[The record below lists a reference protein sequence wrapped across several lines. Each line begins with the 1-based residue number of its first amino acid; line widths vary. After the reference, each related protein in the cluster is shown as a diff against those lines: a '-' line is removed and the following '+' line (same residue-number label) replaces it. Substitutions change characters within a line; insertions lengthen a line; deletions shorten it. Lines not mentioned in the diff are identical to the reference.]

1 MKPLRIIKFTLL
13 LLLVSSLVTSM
24 SACTSR
30 LSPVIS
36 TLPVSPVADKLMM
49 TGSTQ
54 FERGEFA
61 QAVAEWQQAAN
72 LYEQSGHLKLAIP
85 ALLSVAEAYQ
95 RLGHYQEAFSL
106 FPNRVLKLAEQTADK
121 AQLAAVYG
129 SWGQVCMQLAQ
140 LEEAKRHL
148 ETSIQL
154 ATAAHQPA
162 LQALALLHLGQVVAT
177 QQDYQTAQTHFTHS
191 IDLAQQS
198 DQALL
203 ILKGLMNQ
211 AWLFLVKGDKPSAQ
225 TQLTSL
231 WPQLQRLP
239 KTHET
244 AYLWIKFGEFA
255 QQLGWSRSELQTI
268 FKTVEEIANARHD
281 YCMRSQAWGE
291 LGSLSEQAQQYSQ
304 ALPVTQAA
312 LLTAQE
318 HACRFLEYRWHWQLG
333 RLFKVQG
340 ELDQA
345 IIAYQNTKLAIQAI
359 VAVQSFSSPQLAK
372 ESCVFKPQPDFE
384 KEVKPVFLELANL
397 LLQRAKTRLDNQWR
411 QKDLTEAQQVLEKL
425 KENEIKDYFK
435 DSCVTRLGESMQI
448 NDLDE
453 STAVIYPF
461 VFEER
466 LELLLS
472 LPKQESQLFTT
483 AVTVTQL
490 RQTVRDLRLQL
501 EDEKYHESMS
511 YLQPAQQLYHWLIEP
526 LVSTLKAHQTD
537 TLVLV
542 PEEFL
547 RTIPLAVLHDGQQF
561 LIEQYAVA
569 MTTSITLTNPQ
580 RHLLTATD
588 IPVLSGWLTDVTP
601 EVKKEFDKLNVSTQ
615 SEDILKI
622 YPKQRQLIGKDFTVA
637 NLKKALQSPYT
648 LLHISSHAQFAPELK
663 DTFIV
668 TYDAKTLSLDQL
680 EKLIKP
686 HKYSEPREALELLT
700 LDACET
706 AKGDARAALGLAGV
720 ALKAGARSTLA
731 TLWKVN
737 TEVASHLT
745 RAFYQ
750 HQTESRLSKAKAL
763 QEAQKK
769 LLSSQ
774 FQHPHFWSAF
784 ILIGNWL

>member
-1 MKPLRIIKFTLL
+1 
-13 LLLVSSLVTSM
+13 M
-24 SACTSR
+24 SACTSS
-30 LSPVIS
+30 LSPVRS

-281 YCMRSQAWGE
+281 YCMLSRAWGE

-312 LLTAQE
+312 LLKAQE
-318 HACRFLEYRWHWQLG
+318 HACQFLEYRWNWQLG

-345 IIAYQNTKLAIQAI
+345 IIAYQNTKQAI
-359 VAVQSFSSPQLAK
+359 VAVQSFSSPPPAK
-372 ESCVFKPQPDFE
+372 ESCVFKPPLDFE

-397 LLQRAKTRLDNQWR
+397 LLQRAKTRLDNQLR
-411 QKDLTEAQQVLEKL
+411 QQDLTEAQQVVELL

-435 DSCVTRLGESMQI
+435 DSCVTQILGKSMLHI

-472 LPKQESQLFTT
+472 LPKQDSQLFTT

-501 EDEKYHESMS
+501 EDEKYHESRS

-526 LVSTLKAHQTD
+526 LVSTLKAHQID

-580 RHLLTATD
+580 PNLLTATN
-588 IPVLSGWLTDVTP
+588 IPVLSGP
-601 EVKKEFDKLNVSTQ
+601 LNG
-615 SEDILKI
+615 
-622 YPKQRQLIGKDFTVA
+622 Y
-637 NLKKALQSPYT
+637 
-648 LLHISSHAQFAPELK
+648 
-663 DTFIV
+663 
-668 TYDAKTLSLDQL
+668 
-680 EKLIKP
+680 
-686 HKYSEPREALELLT
+686 KYSS
-700 LDACET
+700 
-706 AKGDARAALGLAGV
+706 V
-720 ALKAGARSTLA
+720 
-731 TLWKVN
+731 V
-737 TEVASHLT
+737 
-745 RAFYQ
+745 
-750 HQTESRLSKAKAL
+750 RLVDGRDS
-763 QEAQKK
+763 
-769 LLSSQ
+769 
-774 FQHPHFWSAF
+774 
-784 ILIGNWL
+784 